1 MYGIFIVQYKKALK
15 PKLSQHNIKKWW
27 HFQSSILKYK
37 FAFKN
42 ARMGN
47 LNAKMGKK
55 CLNWQHV
62 AQYLL
67 PKKWFFKCQNIFFS
81 IFTPIKN
88 TSVKA
93 SMKLTLSGLHFV
105 FVEHSD
111 IRVLMFE
118 WAQAGQSESIS
129 GQNLFFFE
137 PAELNVSV
145 Y

>member
-1 MYGIFIVQYKKALK
+1 
-15 PKLSQHNIKKWW
+15 
-27 HFQSSILKYK
+27 
-37 FAFKN
+37 
-42 ARMGN
+42 
-47 LNAKMGKK
+47 
-55 CLNWQHV
+55 
-62 AQYLL
+62 
-67 PKKWFFKCQNIFFS
+67 
-81 IFTPIKN
+81 
-88 TSVKA
+88 
-93 SMKLTLSGLHFV
+93 MKLTLSGLHFV